1 MNNIDSSGKK
11 FGYNEHPLTT
21 SNFFCICYSVVSG
34 TQMSQRFT
42 VIKVFTNILKLSW
55 NFSRVFSLVT
65 SRFAIRQITQYSWS
79 EICVEF
85 IIFSEE
91 KEKVRESITKKK
103 AKRKGPL
110 QNPAGGRR
118 SKRRKS
124 EVSASSPSDS
134 HSDSEEESG
143 EEDYSYHYDG
153 DTCEAYDCTRP
164 VSDKV
169 SWVSKM
175 YFKWR
180 LF

>member
-1 MNNIDSSGKK
+1 M
-11 FGYNEHPLTT
+11 
-21 SNFFCICYSVVSG
+21 
-34 TQMSQRFT
+34 
-42 VIKVFTNILKLSW
+42 
-55 NFSRVFSLVT
+55 
-65 SRFAIRQITQYSWS
+65 
-79 EICVEF
+79 
-85 IIFSEE
+85 
-91 KEKVRESITKKK
+91 RESITKKK

-169 SWVSKM
+169 SWVSKI

-180 LF
+180 LFFKKWDYLESSKKRMLNFQVVHISIAYYFPLDLSFYPLVPNRREVGS

>member
-1 MNNIDSSGKK
+1 M
-11 FGYNEHPLTT
+11 
-21 SNFFCICYSVVSG
+21 
-34 TQMSQRFT
+34 
-42 VIKVFTNILKLSW
+42 
-55 NFSRVFSLVT
+55 
-65 SRFAIRQITQYSWS
+65 
-79 EICVEF
+79 
-85 IIFSEE
+85 
-91 KEKVRESITKKK
+91 RESITKKK

-180 LF
+180 LFLKNGITWKAARRGCLTSKYFIFQLPTTFRSICLFILWSHQTEEK